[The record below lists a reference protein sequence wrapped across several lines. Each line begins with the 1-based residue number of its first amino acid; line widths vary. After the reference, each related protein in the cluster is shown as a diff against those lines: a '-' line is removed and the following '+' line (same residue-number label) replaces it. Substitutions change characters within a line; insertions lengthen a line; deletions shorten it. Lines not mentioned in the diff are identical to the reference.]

1 MTRTISLLSI
11 VLFVGSAAAAIN
23 EYPCAGGTTSYVART
38 GLTSCKVSRETAF
51 GEARVPEGSTISLR
65 EDKPA
70 FTFLSRDARI
80 DGYTCRGGEHDWST
94 AFYPSGK
101 LKVCWLAADQD
112 VQGVPCMR
120 ASFFSDV
127 FGGTAGVHFYENGKL
142 RTCKVSRDTSIQG
155 RRFRSRD
162 HVLLSAD
169 GTVLQK

>member
-11 VLFVGSAAAAIN
+11 VLFVGSVAAAIN
-23 EYPCAGGTTSYVART
+23 GYPCANGTTSYVAKT
-38 GLTSCKVSRETAF
+38 GLTSCRVSRETAF

-70 FTFLSRDARI
+70 FAFLSRDTRI
-80 DGYTCRGGEHDWST
+80 DGYTCRGGGHDWGT

-101 LKVCWLAADQD
+101 LKICWLSSDEE

-127 FGGTAGVHFYENGKL
+127 FNGTVGVHFYENGKL
-142 RTCKVSRDTSIQG
+142 RTCKVARDAIVQDRKF
-155 RRFRSRD
+155 RRGD
-162 HVLLSAD
+162 HIFLD
-169 GTVLQK
+169 GNGILR